1 MTMEIGGSESYG
13 ATEVHKEML
22 GYIGIADKKLVE
34 LGINKLL
41 RYYTDLNY
49 GTEVKSPKIKLQK
62 KETVVIESEN
72 RDKILSEIGVK
83 FTKEYFRKRYNLAE
97 GDFELTRTGVLSS

>member
-1 MTMEIGGSESYG
+1 MEIGGSESYG